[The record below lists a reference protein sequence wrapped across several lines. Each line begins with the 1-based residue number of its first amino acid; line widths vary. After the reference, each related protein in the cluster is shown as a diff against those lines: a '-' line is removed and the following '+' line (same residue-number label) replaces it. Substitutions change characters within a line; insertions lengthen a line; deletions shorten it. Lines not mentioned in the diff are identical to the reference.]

1 MLGFASK
8 VPEVRKVAAMI
19 GSKRSLSAAV
29 LLTLFLTSPNLVM
42 AQSSLTDEDKV
53 DVVRAVL
60 EAELVRQVS
69 TFENIRQVSTDNTPL
84 SISPRVITDLK
95 LTPLSLTEI
104 TEKAYSS
111 TGVRY
116 LRFKRFNLED
126 SRAVVTLSVIKEASS
141 PCFWPP
147 QKELQNFTY
156 SVTKVDGHWQA
167 ELTSN
172 PRPSFTFGT
181 EKLTFGKSL

>member
-1 MLGFASK
+1 
-8 VPEVRKVAAMI
+8 MI
-19 GSKRSLSAAV
+19 GSKRSLCAAV
-29 LLTLFLTSPNLVM
+29 MLILFLAGSNLVM
-42 AQSSLTDEDKV
+42 AQSSLTDEDKN
-53 DVVRAVL
+53 DIVRAVL
-60 EAELVRQVS
+60 EAELARQVS
-69 TFENIRQVSTDNTPL
+69 TLENIWQLSTETDNIIL
-84 SISPRVITDLK
+84 LISPKVTADLK

-104 TEKAYSS
+104 TEKAYSF
-111 TGVRY
+111 TGARY

-126 SRAVVTLSVIKEASS
+126 SRAIVTLSVIKEVPA
-141 PCFWPP
+141 CILTP
-147 QKELQNFTY
+147 QKQLQYFTY